1 MQQYENKIL
10 LKKMFKQNK
19 RDFKYS
25 TRKDNFQ
32 QIKIEIGSC
41 RWLNGDGC
49 VVVCL
54 SKNNPKELLI

>member
-1 MQQYENKIL
+1 
-10 LKKMFKQNK
+10 MFKQNK

-41 RWLNGDGC
+41 RWLINGDGC

>member
-1 MQQYENKIL
+1 
-10 LKKMFKQNK
+10 MFKQNK